1 MEFLR
6 KSVKVYA
13 AALILFVLLTL
24 ALAAVLR
31 YTAFSAGWSFAGLLV
46 IMSVVAAFTGLLEGR
61 LTGKK
66 GMLTGAA
73 AAAVFVLVIILAAGG
88 IFAGSFGM
96 ESFSVVYLIPVA
108 AGAVGGVFGA
118 IMGRSREISGFTD
131 NRRAFATD
139 GAKQKMALHC
149 KTVRAKTVER
159 GHIIMRQLPLFSRC
173 QPEKPASISNNVF
186 WGLYIPGSYFLR
198 PQ

>member
-1 MEFLR
+1 MYEIYLHDAHKNAIISVISIYSDISSDADASKNRFGTEFVVYTDCIHNILYGRCIMEFLR
-6 KSVKVYA
+6 KSLKVYA

-118 IMGRSREISGFTD
+118 NMGS
-131 NRRAFATD
+131 
-139 GAKQKMALHC
+139 
-149 KTVRAKTVER
+149 
-159 GHIIMRQLPLFSRC
+159 
-173 QPEKPASISNNVF
+173 
-186 WGLYIPGSYFLR
+186 
-198 PQ
+198 

>member
-6 KSVKVYA
+6 KSLKVYA

-96 ESFSVVYLIPVA
+96 ESFSGVYLIPVA

-118 IMGRSREISGFTD
+118 NMGS
-131 NRRAFATD
+131 
-139 GAKQKMALHC
+139 
-149 KTVRAKTVER
+149 
-159 GHIIMRQLPLFSRC
+159 
-173 QPEKPASISNNVF
+173 
-186 WGLYIPGSYFLR
+186 
-198 PQ
+198 